1 MTMKLLFI
9 GDIFGSAGRDK
20 IVKDLP
26 GIIEKEG
33 ISFTVAQGENLA
45 GGIGIT
51 ENTARDVFTA
61 GVDCITT
68 GNHVWK
74 HKEIV
79 PYLGKEARV
88 LRPANFP
95 AGVPGRGGYVYE
107 KNGVKIGVINLQ
119 GRVFMKPLDDPF
131 RAGERLAAE
140 MTAETRNLFV
150 DFHAE
155 ATSEKR
161 ALALFLAGRVTALVG
176 THTHVPTADEQIIG
190 GHTAYITD
198 AGMVGSV
205 DSIIGNRKEEIID
218 HFILSMPRRFVAAK
232 ENIVANCV
240 LIEFD
245 ATTGAATSITRY
257 NF

>member
-1 MTMKLLFI
+1 MRILFI
-9 GDIFGSAGRDK
+9 GDVFGVPGRDK
-20 IVKDLP
+20 IKADLP
-26 GIIEKEG
+26 KIIDKEE
-33 ISFTVAQGENLA
+33 IHFTIAQGENLA

-51 ENTARDVFTA
+51 ENTAKDVFKA
-61 GVDCITT
+61 GADCITT

-74 HKEIV
+74 HKEV
-79 PYLGKEARV
+79 LSYLDTEVRL

-95 AGVPGRGGYVYE
+95 GGVPGRGSYVYE
-107 KNGVKIGVINLQ
+107 KLGVKIGVINLQ

-131 RAGERLAAE
+131 RTGERLALE
-140 MTAETRNLFV
+140 MAAETRNIFV

-161 ALALFLAGRVTALVG
+161 ALALHLAGKVTAVIG
-176 THTHVPTADEQIIG
+176 THTHVPTADEQIIN

-198 AGMVGSV
+198 AGMVGSS
-205 DSIIGNRKEEIID
+205 DSIIGNRKDEIIE
-218 HFILSMPRRFVAAK
+218 HFVLSVPRRFVAAK

-240 LIEFD
+240 IVDFD
-245 ATTGAATSITRY
+245 EKTGTATTITRY

>member
-1 MTMKLLFI
+1 MRLLFI
-9 GDIFGSAGRDK
+9 GDIFGAPGREK
-20 IVKDLP
+20 IRTHLP
-26 GIIEKEG
+26 AIIEKEG
-33 ISFTVAQGENLA
+33 IHFTIAQGENIA

-51 ENTARDVFTA
+51 ENTARDVIKA

-74 HKEIV
+74 HKEV
-79 PYLGKEARV
+79 LPCLDKEARL

-95 AGVPGRGGYVYE
+95 GGVPGRGSYVYE
-107 KNGVKIGVINLQ
+107 KLGVKIGVINLQ

-131 RAGERLAAE
+131 RTGERLAVDMAKD
-140 MTAETRNLFV
+140 TRNIFV

-161 ALALFLAGRVTALVG
+161 ALALHLADKVTAVIG
-176 THTHVPTADEQIIG
+176 THTHVPTADEQVINR
-190 GHTAYITD
+190 HTAYITD
-198 AGMVGSV
+198 VGMVGSS
-205 DSIIGNRKEEIID
+205 DSIIGNRKDEIIE
-218 HFILSMPRRFVAAK
+218 HFVLSVPRRFVAVE

-240 LIEFD
+240 LIDFNEM
-245 ATTGAATSITRY
+245 TGCAASIARY